1 MIVQGNKETTAIYIG
16 TKAVQIVYRG
26 VKLVWQA
33 IRSCFGKGS
42 WDDELPWDDEDT
54 WKDN

>member
-54 WKDN
+54 WQDN